1 MKSSHLRQTV
11 LAVSAVLT
19 LTALSS
25 NAHAFLSVVPNHLA
39 GVEGNSSSSSLSQAG
54 AATLQ
59 AFFSE
64 DFLAASGI
72 TAGSNISGLAF
83 RRNTGGTVGPA
94 GDTTYASFDI
104 FMSQS
109 FATPGELGTTFANNI
124 VGTQSQVRSGGLTIG
139 MNSIPGG
146 GTPNAFGPLVNF
158 DSGYTYNGGSL
169 LIEIRRGARSGD
181 LTTYN
186 TDTDNTAASQVG
198 ARWFF
203 NTSSSTALTG
213 TSVLGAQVFQL
224 QYEAVPEPATMVAL
238 SLGAVA
244 LLRRRA
250 KRQ

>member
-1 MKSSHLRQTV
+1 MKRNYLVGASL
-11 LAVSAVLT
+11 LT
-19 LTALSS
+19 LSLFATSAQAILT
-25 NAHAFLSVVPNHLA
+25 VVPNHLS
-39 GVEGNSSSSSLSQAG
+39 GTEGNSSSSSLSQTG

-59 AFFSE
+59 AFFSQ

-83 RRNTGGTVGPA
+83 RRNTGGVTGPA
-94 GDTTYASFDI
+94 GDTTYAGFDI
-104 FMSQS
+104 YMSQS
-109 FATPGELGTTFANNI
+109 FATPGELGTTFASNI
-124 VGTQSQVRSGGLTIG
+124 VGAQSQVRSGALTLA
-139 MNSIPGG
+139 MNSMPGG

-158 DSGYTYNGGSL
+158 DSSYTYNGGSL
-169 LIEIRRGARSGD
+169 LVEIRRGARSGD

-203 NTSSSTALTG
+203 NTSSATATTG
-213 TSVLGAQVFQL
+213 TSVGGAQVFQL

-250 KRQ
+250 KK